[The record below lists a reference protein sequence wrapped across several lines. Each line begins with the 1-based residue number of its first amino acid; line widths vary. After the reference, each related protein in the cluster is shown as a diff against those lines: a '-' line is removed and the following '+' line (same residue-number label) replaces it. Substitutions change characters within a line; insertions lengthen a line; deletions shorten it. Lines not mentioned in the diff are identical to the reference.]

1 MKILDRLD
9 MITIARILVAIGLLL
24 ALAKWFLDMDRI
36 GNWTLVFL
44 IPGVILT
51 FLGNRRATRS
61 SDD

>member
-1 MKILDRLD
+1 MNIFDRLD
-9 MITIARILVAIGLLL
+9 MTTLGRIFVAIGLLL

-51 FLGNRRATRS
+51 FLGNRRTAQS
-61 SDD
+61 PDD

>member
-1 MKILDRLD
+1 MNIFDRLD
-9 MITIARILVAIGLLL
+9 MTTFGRIFVAIGLLL

-51 FLGNRRATRS
+51 FLGNRRAART